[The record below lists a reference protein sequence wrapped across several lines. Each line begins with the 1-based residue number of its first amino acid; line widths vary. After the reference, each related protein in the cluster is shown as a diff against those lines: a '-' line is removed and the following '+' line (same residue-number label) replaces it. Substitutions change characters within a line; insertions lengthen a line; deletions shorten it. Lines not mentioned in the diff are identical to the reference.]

1 VLPIDPTTSIPRF
14 APNET
19 ELTGSC
25 SNFPTKSGTASW
37 NGTAR
42 MIHRAPRPKL
52 GMPIRPYFTY
62 VGASLLILL
71 FAADAC
77 LPEPKNTRFSKPQMS
92 ETLHIR
98 IRSEHKWPEK
108 IVFVSAREP
117 VPPQRKPGLF
127 FSWLRCIGPRSEDIE
142 PQVHAIVDDGVEQG
156 AGRTVICLDMNP
168 EACVS
173 EHREKFRQS
182 LSL

>member
-1 VLPIDPTTSIPRF
+1 LCCRSTRQRRFLDFRKRNRAHRKLLQLPDEVRNGLLGRDSADDPS
-14 APNET
+14 
-19 ELTGSC
+19 S
-25 SNFPTKSGTASW
+25 TAAEVRYAYS
-37 NGTAR
+37 
-42 MIHRAPRPKL
+42 
-52 GMPIRPYFTY
+52 PIFHLR
-62 VGASLLILL
+62 GASLLILL

-77 LPEPKNTRFSKPQMS
+77 LPEPKTTRFSKPQMS

-127 FSWLRCIGPRSEDIE
+127 FSSLRCIGPRSEDIE

-156 AGRTVICLDMNP
+156 AGRTVICLHMNP
-168 EACVS
+168 EASVS
-173 EHREKFRQS
+173 EHREEFRQS